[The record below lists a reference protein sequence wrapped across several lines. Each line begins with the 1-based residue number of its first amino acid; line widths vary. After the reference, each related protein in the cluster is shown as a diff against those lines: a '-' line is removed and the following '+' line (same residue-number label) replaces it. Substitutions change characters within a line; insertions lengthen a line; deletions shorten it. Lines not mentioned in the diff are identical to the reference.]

1 MKKSTFEI
9 TSPRGEKSVQHGYVY
24 GAFGVH
30 KNRYT
35 HEWSV
40 THPKTGLRCFSGK
53 KLSNVKAFITIM
65 NDRFNWDGDDQHEL
79 AKLNGMSLPDF
90 YAELKGIISEIKPT
104 QQEKHT

>member
-9 TSPRGEKSVQHGYVY
+9 TMRDGKKEVRHGYVY

-40 THPKTGLRCFSGK
+40 THLKTGLRCFSGK

-65 NDRFNWDGDDQHEL
+65 NDRFNWDGDNISEI
-79 AKLNGMSLPDF
+79 AKLNGMYAQDF
-90 YAELKGIISEIKPT
+90 VTELKGITSA
-104 QQEKHT
+104 HA